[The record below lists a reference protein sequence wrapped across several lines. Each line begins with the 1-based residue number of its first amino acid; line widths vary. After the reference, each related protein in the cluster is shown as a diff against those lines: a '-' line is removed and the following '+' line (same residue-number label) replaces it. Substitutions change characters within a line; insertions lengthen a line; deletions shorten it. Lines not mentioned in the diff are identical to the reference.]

1 MAALNEQ
8 EAQTI
13 FRLYDADGSGTLAV
27 DELLAMIKVFKKV
40 ESEDI
45 LDSEAIV
52 QAWDADGD
60 GQVTLQEFTSRLQHF
75 ADERPEFLEQIR
87 ATTKQLEAGD
97 DIPQLERTATFAA
110 LAFDGSMIYRCGTG
124 SEQHKRAAAKWEKAE
139 HKVIKRIATDG
150 DPWEGEFDEVTEERA
165 LRHVYHPETKSWS
178 QYETLVKVQDTAFA
192 QGAMRY
198 CYRLKMHRETKDEEQ
213 AAEEINWS
221 KCSNFVAKNYIESH
235 LTNEAV
241 REDVVVQM
249 QAKHWAEL
257 YNQAGPPKKVEMMYI
272 TLIELVDRDQHPL
285 YCVERFIEGDYVKYN
300 SNRGFVRSEED
311 NQSPTHELL
320 VRQTP
325 QAFSH
330 FSWQESGGELIIVD
344 IQGVGDLYTDPQIHT
359 RTTADDASASANL
372 GQRGMAYFFASH
384 TCTGICSKLGLKP
397 ILTCPSDAATLS
409 PKAPVQDP
417 PELGATAED
426 PQPAKVV
433 RQISE
438 DPQSAKVVRQIS
450 ARHLRHSTKAGAK
463 KSAKSKSH
471 NLRRLCTEAQRA
483 PTGII
488 SMQMAEDMRVQ
499 VAAIPAQPS
508 PAGEIH
514 LELAKMHCYGALAD
528 SPDQRDMVAALFHF
542 QLAAQDGHSEAI
554 WNLCKMYQG
563 LPGMLEDLS
572 VPEDPA
578 LAAALMATPR
588 VTVRDR
594 MRVRARVRQEP
605 LLEAPSKPC
614 SWPPDLK
621 ALPQRTGSSTIS
633 KQSSRGAVSLTGA
646 TPCTSSR
653 PGWLSS

>member
-1 MAALNEQ
+1 
-8 EAQTI
+8 
-13 FRLYDADGSGTLAV
+13 
-27 DELLAMIKVFKKV
+27 
-40 ESEDI
+40 
-45 LDSEAIV
+45 
-52 QAWDADGD
+52 
-60 GQVTLQEFTSRLQHF
+60 
-75 ADERPEFLEQIR
+75 
-87 ATTKQLEAGD
+87 
-97 DIPQLERTATFAA
+97 
-110 LAFDGSMIYRCGTG
+110 
-124 SEQHKRAAAKWEKAE
+124 
-139 HKVIKRIATDG
+139 
-150 DPWEGEFDEVTEERA
+150 
-165 LRHVYHPETKSWS
+165 
-178 QYETLVKVQDTAFA
+178 
-192 QGAMRY
+192 
-198 CYRLKMHRETKDEEQ
+198 
-213 AAEEINWS
+213 
-221 KCSNFVAKNYIESH
+221 
-235 LTNEAV
+235 
-241 REDVVVQM
+241 
-249 QAKHWAEL
+249 
-257 YNQAGPPKKVEMMYI
+257 MMYI

-578 LAAALMATPR
+578 LAAALMARAAAGGAKQAMFMAARSESVAPEDR
-588 VTVRDR
+588 VKYYQQAIESGGGEFDWGNAVY
-594 MRVRARVRQEP
+594 Q
-605 LLEAPSKPC
+605 
-614 SWPPDLK
+614 LK
-621 ALPQRTGSSTIS
+621 AGLAELLIADESSS
-633 KQSSRGAVSLTGA
+633 WYDPMRSWEL
-646 TPCTSSR
+646 
-653 PGWLSS
+653 LSSAAEDAMDAGKMKLWQQYSERSEEAGALCPE